1 VFAQTFARYI
11 CAATCQDNF
20 LHNLPPNLGVE
31 SHQHKAL
38 LQRKY
43 QAHQRW
49 LSTPSMNSAYF
60 WCRANSVFHIR
71 DELTYQQCSP
81 FSSPSF
87 LLLLYSSSVLLF
99 CSVSL
104 SCLCPSVL
112 SFCSVSL
119 SCLCPSVLCPCR
131 VCVLLFCPSVPSLCS
146 VSLSCLC
153 PSVLSFCTVLLFC
166 VLVVSMSF
174 CSVLLLSF
182 SFGTLS
188 EAVLPHPPPL
198 LISISDGPICACSYY
213 LLIIMSAEN

>member
-1 VFAQTFARYI
+1 
-11 CAATCQDNF
+11 
-20 LHNLPPNLGVE
+20 
-31 SHQHKAL
+31 
-38 LQRKY
+38 
-43 QAHQRW
+43 
-49 LSTPSMNSAYF
+49 
-60 WCRANSVFHIR
+60 
-71 DELTYQQCSP
+71 
-81 FSSPSF
+81 
-87 LLLLYSSSVLLF
+87 
-99 CSVSL
+99 VSL

-213 LLIIMSAEN
+213 LLIIMSAENWLNLNLQWNDRLCVCVCVCVCVPALFRPALLSSLRRKGALTAPVTTRAQGSYT

>member
-1 VFAQTFARYI
+1 MFAQTFARYI

-112 SFCSVSL
+112 SFC
-119 SCLCPSVLCPCR
+119 
-131 VCVLLFCPSVPSLCS
+131 
-146 VSLSCLC
+146 
-153 PSVLSFCTVLLFC
+153 TVLLFC